1 MIKLIVCDFDD
12 TLVLERSFIESGYV
26 ACSSF
31 LSEKIDIKSE
41 KIKEVFWSK
50 FEQSHSNVFDAS
62 VEKLLGRKDDKLT
75 QKLIEIY
82 RFHIPQISY
91 CPDVKEFLQEL
102 RRRNLHSAIITD
114 GNSQTQQNKL
124 NASGVISDFDK
135 IVITSNFGTDWTKP
149 SIKPFKFLK
158 DFFNVAY
165 EQILYIAD
173 NPKKDFA
180 MRASIPICTARI
192 VREGSI
198 YADESYLDNIREQV
212 RISTLSEIWTTQF
225 FKNS

>member
-1 MIKLIVCDFDD
+1 MIKLVVCDFDD

-31 LSEKIDIKSE
+31 LSEKTDIKPE
-41 KIKEVFWSK
+41 KIKEVFWRK
-50 FEQSHSNVFDAS
+50 FEQSHSNVFDTS
-62 VEKLLGRKDDKLT
+62 VAELLERKNDKLV
-75 QKLIEIY
+75 QELVDIY

-102 RRRNLHSAIITD
+102 KKRNLFSAIVTD
-114 GNSQTQQNKL
+114 GNSQTQNNKL
-124 NASGVISDFDK
+124 NASGAVGDFDK
-135 IVITSNFGTDWTKP
+135 IVITSDFGVDWTKP

-192 VREGSI
+192 VRNGAI
-198 YADESYLDNIREQV
+198 YADEPYLDNVREQV
-212 RISTLSEIWTTQF
+212 RISTLSEVWTTQF
-225 FKNS
+225 FKDC